1 MKTTCIASV
10 KLVKSKIPGHHK
22 VLIAFGTKSKNE
34 FPRQKDCAYVSGDV
48 QVSDIDRVLAA
59 AAKVLRTE
67 NFQIFA

>member
-1 MKTTCIASV
+1 MQTNCIASV
-10 KLVKSKIPGHHK
+10 KLVKSKIPGCHK

-48 QVSDIDRVLAA
+48 GMKDLERVLSS